1 MLLIISP
8 KWEQISDAINK
19 ELRRGS
25 TALYGKGMYKKQDKN
40 ILLCVMSR
48 TEIREARIIIE
59 TIDPSA
65 FIVITNA
72 REVYGEGFKE
82 V

>member
-1 MLLIISP
+1 M
-8 KWEQISDAINK
+8 
-19 ELRRGS
+19 
-25 TALYGKGMYKKQDKN
+25 YGKGMYRQEEKE

-48 TEIREARIIIE
+48 PEIIE
-59 TIDPSA
+59 AKKIIKEIDPSA
-65 FIVITNA
+65 FTIITNA

>member
-1 MLLIISP
+1 M
-8 KWEQISDAINK
+8 NYG
-19 ELRRGS
+19 RGV
-25 TALYGKGMYKKQDKN
+25 TALSGKGMYKKQDKE

-48 TEIREARIIIE
+48 TEIVEARKIIE
-59 TIDPSA
+59 EVDPSA
-65 FIVITNA
+65 FTIITNA